1 MNVLANSMH
10 AARNLQSIADSED
23 ARCLMRLLDGSAG
36 AIDYHHERSCYKL
49 YGARLLNDY
58 LLHTHV

>member
-23 ARCLMRLLDGSAG
+23 ARCLMRLLDGSA
-36 AIDYHHERSCYKL
+36 IDYHHERSCYKH

-58 LLHTHV
+58 LLHTYV

>member
-1 MNVLANSMH
+1 MNMLANSMH

-36 AIDYHHERSCYKL
+36 VIDFHHERSCYKH

-58 LLHTHV
+58 LLHTYV